1 MIKKVVGDLDA
12 TGFRRAVLR
21 TDQEPSI
28 IKLFKEVKAAW
39 SGDLIMEEAMKG
51 DSDTNGP
58 AEVAVKVVEGL
69 TRTYKLALER
79 RCSCVVRDTM
89 AVMTWIVAWAALMH
103 RRYMLG
109 TDGLSAYQR
118 LKGKRPGRPIV
129 EIGERVLYEPVKS
142 AGEPMANT
150 ERGSTRE

>member
-1 MIKKVVGDLDA
+1 M
-12 TGFRRAVLR
+12 
-21 TDQEPSI
+21 
-28 IKLFKEVKAAW
+28 FKEVKAAW

-89 AVMTWIVAWAALMH
+89 AVMAWIVAWAALMH

-129 EIGERVLYEPVKS
+129 EIGERERERERECSISLSSQPESPWQIR
-142 AGEPMANT
+142 N
-150 ERGSTRE
+150 RGSTQE